1 MSLLCGVRWQLLH
14 ACTELGLTLS
24 GLRKLSA
31 RMGTFGARM
40 ATYGLLREWP
50 WSDNKRQAP
59 FLAPGTRKHVTQH
72 PKTCYQA
79 QAKMSTARKH
89 FTKHQKKDIAKHTRT
104 CSQAP
109 ENMLAWRYFSGP
121 GPGPGSGPR
130 LGAGDREPEAGAK
143 AGASSEWRPFST
155 NCQFLFVCSREAPAS
170 PDPQEKLYVCLFF
183 FVCLFRG
190 GSRLPELSGK
200 IVCLCV

>member
-1 MSLLCGVRWQLLH
+1 M
-14 ACTELGLTLS
+14 LS
-24 GLRKLSA
+24 S
-31 RMGTFGARM
+31 T
-40 ATYGLLREWP
+40 
-50 WSDNKRQAP
+50 
-59 FLAPGTRKHVTQH
+59 

-79 QAKMSTARKH
+79 PAKMSTARKH

-109 ENMLAWRYFSGP
+109 ENMLACRYFSGP

-155 NCQFLFVCSREAPAS
+155 NCQFLFIVLGRLPPPRTPRKHCRFVSFCSLFVPGRLTPPRTLRKKCMFVCLFVCLFVPREAPALQTHRKNCTV
-170 PDPQEKLYVCLFF
+170 PVLWL
-183 FVCLFRG
+183 
-190 GSRLPELSGK
+190 SRYFPVNS
-200 IVCLCV
+200 